1 MEIGLIIAALAF
13 CGVSVYCFCKANFCA
28 CTRAGECDNPVNH
41 YWLGAIVCAC
51 TRDGECDNPVN
62 HYWLGAIVCALVAL
76 VCCCSALHSENGTL
90 LWLLLMVSCF
100 SGALLSAKQSTKK
113 HCDKAITKKPLKPT
127 DALLTNEP
135 N

>member
-1 MEIGLIIAALAF
+1 MTYLISTIRLPNKTSKGDEAVEIGLIIAALAF
-13 CGVSVYCFCKANFCA
+13 CGISVYCFCKANFCA
-28 CTRAGECDNPVNH
+28 CTRA
-41 YWLGAIVCAC
+41 
-51 TRDGECDNPVN
+51 GECDNPVN